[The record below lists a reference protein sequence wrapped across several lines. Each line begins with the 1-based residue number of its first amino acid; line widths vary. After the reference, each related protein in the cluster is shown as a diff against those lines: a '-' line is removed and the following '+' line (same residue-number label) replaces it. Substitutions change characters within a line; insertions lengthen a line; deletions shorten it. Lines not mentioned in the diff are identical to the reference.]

1 MNLPFRLMVGGAGG
15 WRDRRR
21 NQTTGRPRTRQRR
34 RMDCE
39 DLIEQLVIIK
49 NRGGA
54 GEDYTAAAGDSTI
67 NDGGRDPPRS

>member
-1 MNLPFRLMVGGAGG
+1 
-15 WRDRRR
+15 
-21 NQTTGRPRTRQRR
+21 
-34 RMDCE
+34 MDCE

-54 GEDYTAAAGDSTI
+54 GEDYTAAAADSTI